1 MYFHSG
7 FIQPCSGM
15 IGFMR
20 NIVVHCVAFAIFVTL
35 FIFEGAAPSH
45 AQSCLNPA
53 QQRKAVASGAA
64 RPFGAIASKLR
75 GELVNARLCKRGGGL
90 IYVVTVLRGSK
101 RVDVVFNARNGR
113 RLR

>member
-1 MYFHSG
+1 
-7 FIQPCSGM
+7 M
-15 IGFMR
+15 IDFMK
-20 NIVVHCVAFAIFVTL
+20 NIVIHFVAFAIFVTL
-35 FIFEGAAPSH
+35 FIFEGVQPSY
-45 AQSCLNPA
+45 AQSCLGPS

-90 IYVVTVLRGSK
+90 VYVVTVLHGSK
-101 RVDVVFNARNGR
+101 RVDAVFNARNGR